1 MIPHERKMVE
11 ELKDQPF
18 QLISISGDEK
28 LDTLTNFLKTE
39 SMPWTHWWNG
49 NQGGLMDDWSIKY
62 FPTIYV
68 IDKKG
73 VIRFKD
79 VRDEELTKAVKS
91 LLAE

>member
-1 MIPHERKMVE
+1 
-11 ELKDQPF
+11 
-18 QLISISGDEK
+18 
-28 LDTLTNFLKTE
+28 
-39 SMPWTHWWNG
+39 MPWTHWWNG

-79 VRDEELTKAVKS
+79 VRDEELSKALKS